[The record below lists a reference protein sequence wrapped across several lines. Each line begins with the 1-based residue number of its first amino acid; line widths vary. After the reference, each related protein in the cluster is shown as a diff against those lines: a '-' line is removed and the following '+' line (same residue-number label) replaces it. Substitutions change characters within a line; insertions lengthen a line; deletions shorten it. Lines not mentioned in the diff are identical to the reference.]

1 MKSTSPLLILAVAC
15 LSACASHPKI
25 TEVPS
30 AAPVVP
36 DTVLDPANQQNVRNS
51 SVVQTLSVG
60 PSQDPTN
67 PNIREDAHNIER
79 VVEPESWNLHPN
91 VPTAINMGPIVA
103 INDPNRQTEP
113 MTPELIQKIQEENQL
128 LKVTTEQND
137 AMAAKIAELQ
147 AILKTKQMTEQE
159 NADLTARVLQLEKA
173 QKELED
179 KLEQTKPVSNGT
191 PASKS

>member
-1 MKSTSPLLILAVAC
+1 MKYTSLLLVLVTAC
-15 LSACASHPKI
+15 LSACASQKV

-30 AAPVVP
+30 AAPVVA
-36 DTVLDPANQQNVRNS
+36 DTVLDPTNQENVRNT
-51 SVVQTLSVG
+51 SVIQTLSVG
-60 PSQDPTN
+60 PTQDPTN

-103 INDPNRQTEP
+103 VNDPNRQAEP
-113 MTPELIQKIQEENQL
+113 MTPELVQKIQQENQL
-128 LKVTTEQND
+128 LKVTAEQND

-147 AILKTKQMTEQE
+147 ALLKTKQMTDQE
-159 NADLTARVLQLEKA
+159 NTDLTARVAQLEKA
-173 QKELED
+173 QKELEA
-179 KLEQTKPVSNGT
+179 KLEQARATPGA

>member
-1 MKSTSPLLILAVAC
+1 MKYTSPLLVIVAAC
-15 LSACASHPKI
+15 LSACASQKV

-30 AAPVVP
+30 AAPVVA
-36 DTVLDPANQQNVRNS
+36 DTVLDPTNQENVRNS

-103 INDPNRQTEP
+103 VNDPNRQAEP
-113 MTPELIQKIQEENQL
+113 MTPELVQKIQQENQL
-128 LKVTTEQND
+128 LKVTAEQND
-137 AMAAKIAELQ
+137 AMAVKIAQLQ
-147 AILKTKQMTEQE
+147 DLLKTKQMTDQE
-159 NADLTARVLQLEKA
+159 NADLTARVAQLEKA
-173 QKELED
+173 QKELEA
-179 KLEQTKPVSNGT
+179 KLEQAKATPGA

>member
-1 MKSTSPLLILAVAC
+1 MKYTSPLLVLVAAC
-15 LSACASHPKI
+15 LSACASQKV

-30 AAPVVP
+30 AAPVVA
-36 DTVLDPANQQNVRNS
+36 DTVLDPTNQENVRNS
-51 SVVQTLSVG
+51 SVIQTLSVG
-60 PSQDPTN
+60 PTQDPTN

-103 INDPNRQTEP
+103 VNDPNRQAEP
-113 MTPELIQKIQEENQL
+113 MTPELVQKIQQENQL
-128 LKVTTEQND
+128 LKVTAEQND

-147 AILKTKQMTEQE
+147 ALLKTKQMTDQE
-159 NADLTARVLQLEKA
+159 NSDLTTRVAQLEKA
-173 QKELED
+173 QKELEA
-179 KLEQTKPVSNGT
+179 KLEQARATPGA

>member
-1 MKSTSPLLILAVAC
+1 MKYTSPLLVLAAAC
-15 LSACASHPKI
+15 LSACASQKV

-30 AAPVVP
+30 AAPVVA
-36 DTVLDPANQQNVRNS
+36 DTVLDPTNQENVRNS

-67 PNIREDAHNIER
+67 PNIREDAHNVER

-103 INDPNRQTEP
+103 VNDPNRQAEP
-113 MTPELIQKIQEENQL
+113 MTPELVQKIQQENQL
-128 LKVTTEQND
+128 LKVTAEQND

-147 AILKTKQMTEQE
+147 ALLKSKQMTDQD
-159 NADLTARVLQLEKA
+159 NADLTARVAQLEKA
-173 QKELED
+173 QKELEA
-179 KLEQTKPVSNGT
+179 KLEQAKATSGA

>member
-1 MKSTSPLLILAVAC
+1 MKSPSLLLLLVAAC
-15 LSACASHPKI
+15 LSACASQKV
-25 TEVPS
+25 TDVPS
-30 AAPVVP
+30 AAPVVA
-36 DTVLDPANQQNVRNS
+36 DTVLDPTNQQNVRNS

-60 PSQDPTN
+60 PTQDPTN

-103 INDPNRQTEP
+103 VTDPNRQAEP
-113 MTPELIQKIQEENQL
+113 MTPELVQKIQQENQL
-128 LKVTTEQND
+128 LKVTAEQND

-147 AILKTKQMTEQE
+147 ALLKTKQMTDQE
-159 NADLTARVLQLEKA
+159 NADLTARVAQLEKA
-173 QKELED
+173 QKELEA
-179 KLEQTKPVSNGT
+179 KLEQAKATPGS

>member
-1 MKSTSPLLILAVAC
+1 MKYTSPLLVLVAAC
-15 LSACASHPKI
+15 LSACASQKV

-30 AAPVVP
+30 AAPVVA
-36 DTVLDPANQQNVRNS
+36 DTVLDPTNQENVRNS

-60 PSQDPTN
+60 PTQDPTN

-103 INDPNRQTEP
+103 VNDPNRQAEP
-113 MTPELIQKIQEENQL
+113 VTPELIQKIQQENQL
-128 LKVTTEQND
+128 LKVTAEQND

-147 AILKTKQMTEQE
+147 ALLKTKQMTDQE
-159 NADLTARVLQLEKA
+159 NADLTARVAQLEKA
-173 QKELED
+173 QKELEA
-179 KLEQTKPVSNGT
+179 KLEQAKATPGV

>member
-1 MKSTSPLLILAVAC
+1 MKYTSPLLVLVAAC
-15 LSACASHPKI
+15 LSACASQKV

-30 AAPVVP
+30 AAPVVA
-36 DTVLDPANQQNVRNS
+36 DTVLDPTNQENVRNS
-51 SVVQTLSVG
+51 SVIQTLSVG
-60 PSQDPTN
+60 PTQDPTN

-103 INDPNRQTEP
+103 VNDPNRQAEP
-113 MTPELIQKIQEENQL
+113 MTPELIQKIQQENQL
-128 LKVTTEQND
+128 LKVSAEQND

-147 AILKTKQMTEQE
+147 ALLKTKQMTDQD
-159 NADLTARVLQLEKA
+159 NADLTARVAQLEKA
-173 QKELED
+173 QKELEA
-179 KLEQTKPVSNGT
+179 KLEQAKATPGA

>member
-1 MKSTSPLLILAVAC
+1 MKSTSPLLVLVAAC
-15 LSACASHPKI
+15 LSACASQKV
-25 TEVPS
+25 TDVPS
-30 AAPVVP
+30 AAPVVA
-36 DTVLDPANQQNVRNS
+36 DTVLDPTNQENVRNS

-60 PSQDPTN
+60 PTQDPTN

-103 INDPNRQTEP
+103 VTDPNRQAEP
-113 MTPELIQKIQEENQL
+113 MTPELVQKIQQENQL
-128 LKVTTEQND
+128 LKVTAEQND

-147 AILKTKQMTEQE
+147 ALLKTKQMTDQE
-159 NADLTARVLQLEKA
+159 NADLTARVAQLEKA
-173 QKELED
+173 QKELEA
-179 KLEQTKPVSNGT
+179 KLEQAKATPGA

>member
-1 MKSTSPLLILAVAC
+1 MKYTSSLLVLVATC
-15 LSACASHPKI
+15 LSACASQKV
-25 TEVPS
+25 TDVPS
-30 AAPVVP
+30 AAPVVA
-36 DTVLDPANQQNVRNS
+36 DTVLDPTNQENVRNS

-60 PSQDPTN
+60 PTQDPTN

-103 INDPNRQTEP
+103 INDPNRQAEP
-113 MTPELIQKIQEENQL
+113 MTPELAQKIQQENQL
-128 LKVTTEQND
+128 LKVTAEQND

-147 AILKTKQMTEQE
+147 ALLKTKQMTDQE
-159 NADLTARVLQLEKA
+159 NADLSARVAQLEKA
-173 QKELED
+173 QKELEA
-179 KLEQTKPVSNGT
+179 KLEQAKATPGS

>member
-1 MKSTSPLLILAVAC
+1 MKSPSLLLLLVAAC
-15 LSACASHPKI
+15 LSACASQKV
-25 TEVPS
+25 TDVPS
-30 AAPVVP
+30 AAPVVA
-36 DTVLDPANQQNVRNS
+36 DTVLDPTNQENVRNS

-103 INDPNRQTEP
+103 VTDPNRQAEP
-113 MTPELIQKIQEENQL
+113 MTPELVQKIQQENQL
-128 LKVTTEQND
+128 LKVTAEQND
-137 AMAAKIAELQ
+137 AMAVKIAQLQ
-147 AILKTKQMTEQE
+147 DLLKTKQMTDQE
-159 NADLTARVLQLEKA
+159 NADLTARVAQLEKA
-173 QKELED
+173 QKELEA
-179 KLEQTKPVSNGT
+179 KLEQAKATPGV

>member
-1 MKSTSPLLILAVAC
+1 MKSTSPLLVLVAAC
-15 LSACASHPKI
+15 LSACASQKV

-30 AAPVVP
+30 AAPVVA
-36 DTVLDPANQQNVRNS
+36 DTVLDPTNQENVRNS

-60 PSQDPTN
+60 PTQDPTN

-103 INDPNRQTEP
+103 VNDPNRQAEP
-113 MTPELIQKIQEENQL
+113 MTPELAQKIQQENQL
-128 LKVTTEQND
+128 LKVTAEQND

-147 AILKTKQMTEQE
+147 ALLKTKQMTDQQ
-159 NADLTARVLQLEKA
+159 NADLTARVAQLEKA
-173 QKELED
+173 QKELEA
-179 KLEQTKPVSNGT
+179 KLEQAKSATVG

>member
-1 MKSTSPLLILAVAC
+1 MKYTSPLLVLVAAC
-15 LSACASHPKI
+15 LSACASQKV
-25 TEVPS
+25 TDVPS
-30 AAPVVP
+30 AAPVVA
-36 DTVLDPANQQNVRNS
+36 DTVLDPTNQENVRNS

-60 PSQDPTN
+60 PTQDPTN

-103 INDPNRQTEP
+103 VTDPNRQAEP
-113 MTPELIQKIQEENQL
+113 MTPELVQKIQQENQL
-128 LKVTTEQND
+128 LKVTAEQND

-147 AILKTKQMTEQE
+147 ALLKSKQMTDQD
-159 NADLTARVLQLEKA
+159 NADLTARVAQLEKA
-173 QKELED
+173 QKELEAR
-179 KLEQTKPVSNGT
+179 LEQAKATPGS

>member
-1 MKSTSPLLILAVAC
+1 MKYTSPLLVLVAAC
-15 LSACASHPKI
+15 LSACASQKV

-30 AAPVVP
+30 AAPVVA
-36 DTVLDPANQQNVRNS
+36 DTVLDPTNQENVRNS

-60 PSQDPTN
+60 PTQDPTN

-103 INDPNRQTEP
+103 INDPNRQAEP
-113 MTPELIQKIQEENQL
+113 MTPELVQKIQQENQL
-128 LKVTTEQND
+128 LKVTAEQND

-147 AILKTKQMTEQE
+147 ALLKTKQMTDQE
-159 NADLTARVLQLEKA
+159 NTDLTARVAQLEKA
-173 QKELED
+173 QKELEA
-179 KLEQTKPVSNGT
+179 KLEQAKATPGV

>member
-1 MKSTSPLLILAVAC
+1 MKYTSPLLVLVSAC
-15 LSACASHPKI
+15 LSACASQKV

-30 AAPVVP
+30 AAPVVA
-36 DTVLDPANQQNVRNS
+36 DTVLDPTNQENVRNS

-60 PSQDPTN
+60 PTQDPTN

-103 INDPNRQTEP
+103 INDPNRQAEP
-113 MTPELIQKIQEENQL
+113 MTPELVQKIQQENQI
-128 LKVTTEQND
+128 LKVSAEQND

-147 AILKTKQMTEQE
+147 ALLKTKQMTEQD
-159 NADLTARVLQLEKA
+159 NADLTARVAQLEKA
-173 QKELED
+173 QKELEA
-179 KLEQTKPVSNGT
+179 KLEQAKATPGI

>member
-1 MKSTSPLLILAVAC
+1 MKYTSPLLVLVAAC
-15 LSACASHPKI
+15 LSACASQKV

-30 AAPVVP
+30 AAPVVA
-36 DTVLDPANQQNVRNS
+36 DTVLDSTNQENVRNS
-51 SVVQTLSVG
+51 SVIQTLSVG

-67 PNIREDAHNIER
+67 PNIREDAHNVER

-103 INDPNRQTEP
+103 VNDPNRQAEP
-113 MTPELIQKIQEENQL
+113 VTPELIQKIQQENQL
-128 LKVTTEQND
+128 LKVTAEQND

-147 AILKTKQMTEQE
+147 ALLKTKQMTDQE
-159 NADLTARVLQLEKA
+159 NADLTARVAQLEKA
-173 QKELED
+173 QKELEA
-179 KLEQTKPVSNGT
+179 KLEQAKATPGV

>member
-1 MKSTSPLLILAVAC
+1 MKSTSPLLILIAAC
-15 LSACASHPKI
+15 LSACASQKV

-30 AAPVVP
+30 AGPVVA
-36 DTVLDPANQQNVRNS
+36 DTVLDPTNQENVRNS
-51 SVVQTLSVG
+51 SVIQTLSVG

-67 PNIREDAHNIER
+67 PNIREDAHTIER

-103 INDPNRQTEP
+103 VNDPNRQAEP
-113 MTPELIQKIQEENQL
+113 MTPELIQKIQQENQL
-128 LKVTTEQND
+128 LKVTAEQND

-147 AILKTKQMTEQE
+147 ALLKNKQMTDQD
-159 NADLTARVLQLEKA
+159 NAGLTARVAQLEKA
-173 QKELED
+173 QKELEA
-179 KLEQTKPVSNGT
+179 KLEQAKATPGV

>member
-1 MKSTSPLLILAVAC
+1 MKSTSLLLLLVAAC
-15 LSACASHPKI
+15 LSACASQKV

-30 AAPVVP
+30 AAPVVA
-36 DTVLDPANQQNVRNS
+36 DTVLDPTNQQNVRNS

-60 PSQDPTN
+60 PTQDPTN

-79 VVEPESWNLHPN
+79 VVEQESWNLHPN

-103 INDPNRQTEP
+103 INDPNRQAEP
-113 MTPELIQKIQEENQL
+113 MTPELVQKIQLVLQL
-128 LKVTTEQND
+128 LKVTAEQND

-147 AILKTKQMTEQE
+147 ALLKTKQMTDQE
-159 NADLTARVLQLEKA
+159 NADLTARVAQLEKA
-173 QKELED
+173 QKELEA
-179 KLEQTKPVSNGT
+179 KLEQAKATPGV

>member
-1 MKSTSPLLILAVAC
+1 MKYTSPLLVLAAAC
-15 LSACASHPKI
+15 LSACASQKV

-30 AAPVVP
+30 AAPVVA
-36 DTVLDPANQQNVRNS
+36 DTVLDPTNQENVRNS

-103 INDPNRQTEP
+103 VNDPNRQAEP
-113 MTPELIQKIQEENQL
+113 VTPELIQKIQQENQL
-128 LKVTTEQND
+128 LKVTAEQND

-147 AILKTKQMTEQE
+147 ALLKTKQMTDQD
-159 NADLTARVLQLEKA
+159 NAELTARVAQLEKA
-173 QKELED
+173 QKELEA
-179 KLEQTKPVSNGT
+179 KLEQAKAAPGL

>member
-1 MKSTSPLLILAVAC
+1 MKYTSPLLVLVAAC
-15 LSACASHPKI
+15 LSACASQKV

-30 AAPVVP
+30 AAPVVA
-36 DTVLDPANQQNVRNS
+36 DTVLDPTNQQNVRNS
-51 SVVQTLSVG
+51 SVIQTLSVG
-60 PSQDPTN
+60 PTQDPTN

-103 INDPNRQTEP
+103 VNDPNRQAEP
-113 MTPELIQKIQEENQL
+113 MTPELVQKIQQENQL
-128 LKVTTEQND
+128 LKVTAEQND

-147 AILKTKQMTEQE
+147 GLLKTKQMTDQE
-159 NADLTARVLQLEKA
+159 NTDLTARVAQLEKA
-173 QKELED
+173 QKELEA
-179 KLEQTKPVSNGT
+179 KLEQAKATPGA

>member
-1 MKSTSPLLILAVAC
+1 MKYTTPLLVLTAAC
-15 LSACASHPKI
+15 LSACASQKV
-25 TEVPS
+25 TDVPS
-30 AAPVVP
+30 AAPVVA
-36 DTVLDPANQQNVRNS
+36 DTVLDPTNQENVRNS

-103 INDPNRQTEP
+103 VNDPNRQAEP
-113 MTPELIQKIQEENQL
+113 VTPELIQKIQQENQL
-128 LKVTTEQND
+128 LKVTAEQND

-147 AILKTKQMTEQE
+147 ALLKTKQMTEQE
-159 NADLTARVLQLEKA
+159 NADLTARVAQLEKA
-173 QKELED
+173 QKELEA
-179 KLEQTKPVSNGT
+179 KLEQAKANPGA

>member
-1 MKSTSPLLILAVAC
+1 MKYTTPLLVLVAAC
-15 LSACASHPKI
+15 LSACASQKV

-30 AAPVVP
+30 AAPVVA
-36 DTVLDPANQQNVRNS
+36 DTVLDPTNQENVRNS

-103 INDPNRQTEP
+103 VNDPNRQAEP
-113 MTPELIQKIQEENQL
+113 MTPELVQKIQQENQL
-128 LKVTTEQND
+128 LKVTAEQND

-147 AILKTKQMTEQE
+147 ALLKSKQMTDQD
-159 NADLTARVLQLEKA
+159 NADLTARVAQLEKA
-173 QKELED
+173 QKELEA
-179 KLEQTKPVSNGT
+179 KLEQAKAKPGA

>member
-1 MKSTSPLLILAVAC
+1 MKYTSPLLVLVAAC
-15 LSACASHPKI
+15 LSACASQKV

-30 AAPVVP
+30 AAPVVA
-36 DTVLDPANQQNVRNS
+36 DTVLDSTNQENVRNS
-51 SVVQTLSVG
+51 SVIQTLSVG

-67 PNIREDAHNIER
+67 PNIREDAHNVER

-103 INDPNRQTEP
+103 VNDPNRQAEP
-113 MTPELIQKIQEENQL
+113 VTPELIQKIQQENQL
-128 LKVTTEQND
+128 LKVTAEQND

-147 AILKTKQMTEQE
+147 ALLKTKQMTDQE
-159 NADLTARVLQLEKA
+159 NADLMARVTQLEKA
-173 QKELED
+173 QKELEA
-179 KLEQTKPVSNGT
+179 KLEQAKPAPGL

>member
-1 MKSTSPLLILAVAC
+1 MKYTTPLLVLTAAC
-15 LSACASHPKI
+15 LSACASQKV

-30 AAPVVP
+30 AAPVVA
-36 DTVLDPANQQNVRNS
+36 DTVLDPTNQENVRNS

-60 PSQDPTN
+60 PTQDPTN

-103 INDPNRQTEP
+103 VNDPNRQTEP
-113 MTPELIQKIQEENQL
+113 VTPELVQKIQQENQL
-128 LKVTTEQND
+128 LKVTSEQND
-137 AMAAKIAELQ
+137 AMAVKIAQLQ
-147 AILKTKQMTEQE
+147 DLLKTKQMTDQE
-159 NADLTARVLQLEKA
+159 NADLTARVAQLEKA
-173 QKELED
+173 QKELEA
-179 KLEQTKPVSNGT
+179 KLEQAKATPGV

>member
-1 MKSTSPLLILAVAC
+1 MKSPSLLLLLVAAC
-15 LSACASHPKI
+15 LSACASQKV

-30 AAPVVP
+30 AAPVVA
-36 DTVLDPANQQNVRNS
+36 DTVLDPTNQENVRNS
-51 SVVQTLSVG
+51 SVIQTLSVG

-103 INDPNRQTEP
+103 VTDPNRQAEP
-113 MTPELIQKIQEENQL
+113 MTPELIQKIQQENQL
-128 LKVTTEQND
+128 LKVSAEQND
-137 AMAAKIAELQ
+137 AMAAKIAQLQ
-147 AILKTKQMTEQE
+147 ALLKTKQMTDQD
-159 NADLTARVLQLEKA
+159 NADLTARVAQLEKA
-173 QKELED
+173 QKELEA
-179 KLEQTKPVSNGT
+179 KLEQAKATPGV

>member
-1 MKSTSPLLILAVAC
+1 MKYTSLLLVLVTAC
-15 LSACASHPKI
+15 LSACASQKV

-30 AAPVVP
+30 AAPVVA
-36 DTVLDPANQQNVRNS
+36 DTVLDPTNQENVRNT
-51 SVVQTLSVG
+51 SVIQTLSVG
-60 PSQDPTN
+60 PTQDPTN

-103 INDPNRQTEP
+103 VNDPNRQAEP
-113 MTPELIQKIQEENQL
+113 MTPELVQKIQQENQL
-128 LKVTTEQND
+128 LKVTAEQND

-147 AILKTKQMTEQE
+147 ALLKTKQMTDQE
-159 NADLTARVLQLEKA
+159 NSDLTARVAQLEKA
-173 QKELED
+173 QKELEA
-179 KLEQTKPVSNGT
+179 KLEQARATPGA